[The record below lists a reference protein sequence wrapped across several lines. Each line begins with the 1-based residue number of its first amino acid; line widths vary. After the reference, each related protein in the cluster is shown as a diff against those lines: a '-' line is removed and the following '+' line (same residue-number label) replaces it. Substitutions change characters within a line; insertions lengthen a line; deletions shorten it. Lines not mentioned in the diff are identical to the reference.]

1 MHACAC
7 KLLSRVA
14 TIDDNL
20 NTMIIYCI
28 GGNFHESFKTGFL
41 HLFVYETTP
50 CKLHGS
56 YQNYNKV
63 LRLFIPQSLMMHED
77 SISLKFHDP

>member
-1 MHACAC
+1 MQAL
-7 KLLSRVA
+7 KL
-14 TIDDNL
+14 D
-20 NTMIIYCI
+20 
-28 GGNFHESFKTGFL
+28 FL

-63 LRLFIPQSLMMHED
+63 LRLFIPQSLMMHEN